1 MTQTTNAI
9 LSFIVF
15 VIFCHILCDQH
26 FVSGQAYHFSKGWMP
41 GKRTNILLEP
51 GQFGGAQTLDGLSQA
66 EDAGQADDYDQQQR
80 FNMIEDMITETTAN
94 EENNNDLDSE
104 EDNNMARLRTLL
116 RTLPRIQR
124 LSAPQ
129 SSVLPSSSSH
139 SHTPPKCQIRPHLT
153 RLIETLL
160 DVSISVCML
169 LHVIKTYTELF
180 KLKHWFFPI
189 LRDSCLLL
197 KLLAV
202 H

>member
-51 GQFGGAQTLDGLSQA
+51 GQFGLSQA

-80 FNMIEDMITETTAN
+80 FNMIADMITETTAN

-139 SHTPPKCQIRPHLT
+139 RHTPPKCQIRPHLT

-180 KLKHWFFPI
+180 KLKHWFFAI
-189 LRDSCLLL
+189 LP
-197 KLLAV
+197 
-202 H
+202 